1 LAKLNAPLFSFGAS
15 GSIAKALVY
24 FPWKGLNVVRSW
36 VSPAN
41 PKTAAQVTQ
50 RGRLAAAVAL
60 IHVVMAATTD
70 PLGVTDQSAYSLL
83 GSLQPTPRTWFNTI
97 VKQWLDQKRAVKI
110 PVLYHGVT
118 LTVASTQ
125 VTFQSGHTTESS
137 ALTSGKVYYGTSK
150 SNLISSVDFT
160 AAELLAGKAITGL
173 TNGTKYY
180 FQFRALVPAGM
191 IGSDSGIYYATP
203 TA

>member
-41 PKTAAQVTQ
+41 PQTAAQITQ
-50 RGRLAAAVAL
+50 RGRLTACVAL
-60 IHVVMAATTD
+60 IHTVQAAATD
-70 PLGVTDQSAYSLL
+70 PLVEKDQTAYALL

-97 VKQWLDQKRAVKI
+97 VKQWLDQKVAVKI
-110 PVLYHGVT
+110 PVIYHGVT
-118 LTVASTQ
+118 LTAASTQ

-150 SNLISSVDFT
+150 SNLNSSVDFT
-160 AAELLAGKAITGL
+160 ALELLAGKAITGL
-173 TNGTKYY
+173 TNNVKYY

-191 IGSDSGIYYATP
+191 IDSDSGIYYATP
-203 TA
+203 VA